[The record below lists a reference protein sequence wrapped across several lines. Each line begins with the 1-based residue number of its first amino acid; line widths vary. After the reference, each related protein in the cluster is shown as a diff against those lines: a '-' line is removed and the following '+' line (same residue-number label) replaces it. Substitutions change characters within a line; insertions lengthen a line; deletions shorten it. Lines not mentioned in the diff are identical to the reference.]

1 MKDRTIVL
9 VDPELDRDPL
19 YLDFEES
26 IPVGNRDE
34 IVCEISISQA
44 QKMLERKNLG
54 GSFEDHIDVCREVV
68 DYLED
73 LKEEERIW
81 EQVVKT
87 EEVVQKM
94 IQEERTRKRE
104 GNKI

>member
-9 VDPELDRDPL
+9 VDPELGRDSL
-19 YLDFEES
+19 FLDFDEN

-34 IVCEISISQA
+34 IVCEISINQA
-44 QKMLERKNLG
+44 QKILERKMLG
-54 GSFEDHIDVCREVV
+54 GTFEDHIDVCREVI

-81 EQVVKT
+81 EQVAKT
-87 EEVVQKM
+87 EDAIREMVK
-94 IQEERTRKRE
+94 ERESNKRKE
-104 GNKI
+104 SKI